1 MAFAGYRLVVLTPL
15 ANGGDHRTPWSR
27 WMTREQAEHML
38 AYRRQTEPGRT
49 LAIESKRGVLYGVS
63 A

>member
-1 MAFAGYRLVVLTPL
+1 MAFAGYRIVVLTPL
-15 ANGGDHRTPWSR
+15 ANGGEHRTPWSR
-27 WMTREQAEHML
+27 WLSRDLAENAL
-38 AYRRQTEPGRT
+38 TYRRQVEPGRT